1 LEKKLDELERQYY
14 ENGKI
19 IDIDTKFGKF
29 SAPVVELDLRSQEE
43 KEKQENEQ
51 RPPYFILGS
60 VAQNYHQ
67 MAAFASGLALNG
79 ERVLV
84 PTWPEQAA
92 SRPDN
97 FGELLKKQ
105 GDLEIHKE
113 YAKKIIQALGL
124 EKINL
129 VGYSMGGAVSLQLA
143 QDKNFSGIQDLIVV
157 EPAGLENK
165 GFLKL
170 GKDFAFEEGVIK
182 TIGMTPEIRTR
193 YSI

>member
-1 LEKKLDELERQYY
+1 MERKKRFFRRNTLTGKCLEKKLDELERQYY

-67 MAAFASGLALNG
+67 MAAFVSGLALNG

-129 VGYSMGGAVSLQLA
+129 VGYSMGAPFLCNWL
-143 QDKNFSGIQDLIVV
+143 KMKIF
-157 EPAGLENK
+157 PASR
-165 GFLKL
+165 
-170 GKDFAFEEGVIK
+170 I
-182 TIGMTPEIRTR
+182 
-193 YSI
+193 